1 MKNFSI
7 FNIPIIAQ
15 VILAML
21 LGAVQGLFM
30 PSWFIRIF
38 VTFTDSFGQFISF
51 LMPLIILAMVAGS
64 IANSQ
69 QNAGKMLTVTITLV
83 VLSTFVSGLFS
94 LGIGEWLLPFC
105 VDTDNT
111 ALFQPQIS
119 SELTP
124 YFSLQLPPPLDVMS
138 ALGLALM
145 FGLGVRS
152 VKANALKKG
161 ISEMQ
166 ALVMLCIEKVLVPL
180 LPLYIF
186 GVYLKMSVTGGMLDL
201 ITNFA
206 WVLLLTLGVLIMWV
220 MILFFI
226 ASMVSK
232 SNPFKMMWQMVP
244 AAIMAFAT
252 SSSAA
257 TIPMTLK
264 STKDL
269 VRNEDT
275 VSFVIPL
282 CANLHVPSV
291 TMYFVMS
298 ALTVMMMVDR
308 PIEMTLFIPYIQVLT
323 FTCVA
328 APAIPGGVVA
338 ILPVLASI
346 LGFSQEMQ
354 AVCLSL
360 GILLDAPL
368 TAVNVVCDGAICV
381 IVDKTVA
388 KES

>member
-38 VTFTDSFGQFISF
+38 VTFNDFFGQFISF

>member
-38 VTFTDSFGQFISF
+38 VTFNDFFGQFITF

-186 GVYLKMSVTGGMLDL
+186 GVYLKMSVTGGMIDL

-206 WVLLLTLGVLIMWV
+206 WVLLLTLGVMIMWV

-232 SNPFKMMWQMVP
+232 SNPFKMMWQMMP

-298 ALTVMMMVDR
+298 AMTVMMMVDR